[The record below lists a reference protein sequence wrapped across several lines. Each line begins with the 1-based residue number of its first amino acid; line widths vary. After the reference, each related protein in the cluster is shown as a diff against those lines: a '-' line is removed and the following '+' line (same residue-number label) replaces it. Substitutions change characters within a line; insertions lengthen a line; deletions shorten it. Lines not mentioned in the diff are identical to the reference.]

1 MLEKLQWGDLW
12 KVFKAPVNFASNTNK
27 EYLKERNLG
36 ILLICELRR
45 LDSTIKL
52 EIHFSSG
59 LLSFISSQTLGRTFE
74 RDNLQLLNSDEGKNN
89 WFNIKNLLGSISF
102 SVWINHV
109 LDYWQGRYT
118 GLTLTIPFLWH
129 PLPCNWHHDM
139 IIKLCVKLKLWH
151 IRHYNSWLSRSFVVR
166 L

>member
-45 LDSTIKL
+45 RDSTTKL

-89 WFNIKNLLGSISF
+89 WFNIKTSSDQFQFLSESIMYYVPRLLARSLHRSNFNHPIPVTSF
-102 SVWINHV
+102 
-109 LDYWQGRYT
+109 
-118 GLTLTIPFLWH
+118 TL
-129 PLPCNWHHDM
+129 
-139 IIKLCVKLKLWH
+139 
-151 IRHYNSWLSRSFVVR
+151 
-166 L
+166 